1 MRDLVRRRPLLW
13 FFVLAVAINLLANAL
28 RFLDPDLGSKVFGAM
43 AARGLKGDMLS
54 SINLVLDFPL
64 AWTYLLSPAAPTIA
78 AGIVIALM
86 AGGTGLRSWADRLK
100 LWRGVGWRQGV
111 TVWLVGYAVLF
122 AFAGVL
128 LIVLLQ
134 TGKLDA
140 AQRTLAVYGGAPLLI
155 VLSLIY
161 GVFLSVGPLLEEM
174 GWRGF
179 ALPLLLERYSPLMAS
194 VIVGALWAAWH
205 LPREMPILFSG
216 DQALILNLLGKQV
229 TFFIGTISGSI
240 IATFLY
246 FKLGGSVWSGI
257 IAHALNNENSVNL
270 LGAAAPALR
279 WGILNIRL
287 YDVMELL
294 LSLVILLLAGARLG
308 APATVTS
315 NPPFTQ
321 KLP

>member
-1 MRDLVRRRPLLW
+1 MVRRRPLLW

-28 RFLDPDLGSKVFGAM
+28 RFLDPDLGRKVFGAM
-43 AARGLKGDMLS
+43 VERGLKGDMIS
-54 SINLVLDFPL
+54 SIDLVLEFPL

-78 AGIVIALM
+78 AGIVIAFM
-86 AGGTGLRSWADRLK
+86 AGGAGLRSWADRLK

-111 TVWLVGYAVLF
+111 AVWLIGYAVLF
-122 AFAGVL
+122 AFAGIL

-134 TGKLDA
+134 TGKSED
-140 AQRTLAVYGGAPLLI
+140 AQRTLAVFGGAPLLI
-155 VLSLIY
+155 VLSLVY

-179 ALPLLLERYSPLMAS
+179 ALPLLLERYSPLAAS

-205 LPREMPILFSG
+205 LPREMPVLFSG
-216 DQALILNLLGKQV
+216 DSALILGLLGKQV

-257 IAHALNNENSVNL
+257 IAHGLHNEISVNW

-279 WGILNIRL
+279 WGVLNIRL
-287 YDVMELL
+287 FDVMELL
-294 LSLVILLLAGARLG
+294 LSLVILLVAGLRLG
-308 APATVTS
+308 APDAGTS
-315 NPPFTQ
+315 DPAIRQ
-321 KLP
+321 

>member
-1 MRDLVRRRPLLW
+1 MRELVQRRPLLW
-13 FFVLAVAINLLANAL
+13 FFVLAVAINFLANWL

-43 AARGLKGDMLS
+43 ADRGLKGDLIS
-54 SINLVLDFPL
+54 SIDLVLEFPL

-86 AGGTGLRSWADRLK
+86 SGRRGLRSWADRLK

-111 TVWLVGYAVLF
+111 TVWLLGYAVLF
-122 AFAGVL
+122 AFAGIL

-134 TGKLDA
+134 TGKLDD
-140 AQRTLAVYGGAPLLI
+140 AQRTLAMFGGAPLLI

-179 ALPLLLERYSPLMAS
+179 ALPLLLERYSPFMAS

-205 LPREMPILFSG
+205 LPRELPILISG
-216 DQALILNLLGKQV
+216 DPTLILDLLGKQV
-229 TFFIGTISGSI
+229 TFFVGTISGSI
-240 IATFLY
+240 IATFIY

-257 IAHALNNENSVNL
+257 IAHALHNEISVNW
-270 LGAAAPALR
+270 LGAAAPALS

-287 YDVMELL
+287 FDVMELL
-294 LSLVILLLAGARLG
+294 LSLVILVVAGLRLG
-308 APATVTS
+308 APDAGTS
-315 NPPFTQ
+315 DPASRQ
-321 KLP
+321 